1 MHRSKLLTGFL
12 PGLLAATALA
22 LLPDAPAGAATPQQ
36 KAATCKFYAD
46 QQKLAGPK
54 RAQFMAK
61 CTANK
66 NDPRGGAAGAAG
78 GPPGSQAA
86 PAEPDDQE
94 PQ

>member
-1 MHRSKLLTGFL
+1 MHRPTPLTGFL
-12 PGLLAATALA
+12 AGLLAATSVA
-22 LLPDAPAGAATPQQ
+22 LLSAPAGAVTPKQ

-61 CTANK
+61 CTSNK
-66 NDPRGGAAGAAG
+66 NDPRGGAMGAPG
-78 GPPGSQAA
+78 GPAGSQPA
-86 PAEPDDQE
+86 PAEPEDEQ